1 VKADRG
7 RGEQPRPKLAPGQA
21 PGPGRESLVAR
32 AAAAT
37 PWWLVALVGLGLFA
51 AVTFA
56 SSAGYRVIVGAVA
69 GGLAVTVTVSLIA
82 YGFSAL
88 LGLALGLMRSSPFR
102 PAREA
107 ATFYIELVRGL
118 PMLVILYYIAF
129 VGAPA
134 LASALNWALGPLIRA
149 GLVEAVKSRSFDF
162 ATRAVIALTLGYG
175 AFIAEI
181 FRAGIESVDKGQVEA
196 ASALGMSRAQAM
208 RRVILPQAI
217 RNVLPALAN
226 EFVAIVKDS
235 ALVSVLGVQD
245 ITQLG
250 KVYAASTFL
259 FFETYNAV
267 AFFYLVLT
275 VTLSLLVRR
284 LERSIKTGRR
294 YHAQG

>member
-1 VKADRG
+1 MRSRG
-7 RGEQPRPKLAPGQA
+7 LSALSRI
-21 PGPGRESLVAR
+21 
-32 AAAAT
+32 
-37 PWWLVALVGLGLFA
+37 PWWLVALAGLGI
-51 AVTFA
+51 FA
-56 SSAGYRVIVGAVA
+56 SLSFLASPGYRTIFRAVA
-69 GGLAVTVTVSLIA
+69 SGLGVTITVSLIA
-82 YGFSAL
+82 YGASLL
-88 LGLALGLMRSSPFR
+88 LGLALGLLRSSPLR

-134 LASALNWALGPLIRA
+134 LAAALNWLLAPLIKA
-149 GLVEAVKSRSFDF
+149 GLIAALRSRSFDF
-162 ATRAVIALTLGYG
+162 ATRAVLALTLGYG

-181 FRAGIESVDKGQVEA
+181 FRAGIDSVDRGQVEA
-196 ASALGMSRAQAM
+196 AYALGMSRSQVM
-208 RRVILPQAI
+208 HRVVLPQAI

-267 AFFYLVLT
+267 AFFYLALT
-275 VTLSLLVRR
+275 VSLSLLVRT
-284 LERSIKTGRR
+284 LERRLKIGRGI
-294 YHAQG
+294 HS

>member
-1 VKADRG
+1 VREDAEARVRG
-7 RGEQPRPKLAPGQA
+7 PRRGGGRDAPA
-21 PGPGRESLVAR
+21 LLSRV
-32 AAAAT
+32 
-37 PWWLVALVGLGLFA
+37 PWWLVALAGLGAFA
-51 AVTFA
+51 VVSFA
-56 SSAGYRVIVGAVA
+56 SSAGYRVIIGAVA
-69 GGLAVTVTVSLIA
+69 SGLGVTITVSLVA
-82 YGFSAL
+82 YGFSLL
-88 LGLALGLMRSSPFR
+88 LGLGLGLMRSSPLR

-134 LASALNWALGPLIRA
+134 LASALNWLLSPLIRSGA
-149 GLVEAVKSRSFDF
+149 IEAIKSRSFDF

-181 FRAGIESVDKGQVEA
+181 FRAGIESVGRGQVEA
-196 ASALGMSRAQAM
+196 AYALGMSRSQAM
-208 RRVILPQAI
+208 VRVILPQAV

-226 EFVAIVKDS
+226 EFVAIIKDS

-267 AFFYLVLT
+267 AFFYLILT
-275 VTLSLLVRR
+275 VTLSLLVRT
-284 LERSIKTGRR
+284 LERGLASGRR
-294 YHAQG
+294 RHA